1 MKELISI
8 GRNILGHA
16 KDVAPLLVVIL
27 FFQAIV
33 LRQPLPDLPGIM
45 LGLVLLV
52 VGLGLFMRGLE
63 IALFPA
69 GESIGRALVRLGSR
83 RWLFAFAFLVVS
95 GTAMAEPALITVAD
109 RVAAAVAEAG
119 LIADTQGAA
128 RLYAWG
134 FRLCVALGVGSAL
147 VLGVLRT
154 VKGWPL
160 HRLLAA
166 AVFAIAL
173 ILPLAPTQFAAV
185 ALDAGPVT
193 LSTIT
198 VPLVTALGIGLASS
212 IAGRNPLKDG
222 FGLVALTAI
231 LPALFVLAY
240 GALAGALA

>member
-8 GRNILGHA
+8 GRNILGHM
-16 KDVAPLLVVIL
+16 KDVAPLLVVIT
-27 FFQAIV
+27 FFQGAV

-52 VGLGLFMRGLE
+52 MGLGLFMRGLE

-69 GESIGRALVRLGSR
+69 GESIGRALVRMGSL
-83 RWLFAFAFLVVS
+83 RWLFTFSFLVGF

-109 RVAAAVAEAG
+109 RVAAAVVEAG
-119 LIADTQGAA
+119 MLADTPRAA
-128 RLYAWG
+128 QWYALG
-134 FRLCVALGVGSAL
+134 FRLSVAFGVGSAL
-147 VLGVLRT
+147 MLGVLRT
-154 VKGWPL
+154 VKGWAL
-160 HRLLAA
+160 HGLLAA

-173 ILPLAPTQFAAV
+173 ILPLAPAEFSAV

-212 IAGRNPLKDG
+212 IAGRNPLSDG

-231 LPALFVLAY
+231 LPAIFVLAY

>member
-1 MKELISI
+1 VKELISI
-8 GRNILGHA
+8 GRNILGHM
-16 KDVAPLLVVIL
+16 KDVAPLLVVIA
-27 FFQAIV
+27 FFQGAV
-33 LRQPLPDLPGIM
+33 LRQPLPDLPGI
-45 LGLVLLV
+45 LFGLVLLV

-69 GESIGRALVRLGSR
+69 GESIGRALVRMGSL
-83 RWLFAFAFLVVS
+83 RWLFIFSFLVGF

-109 RVAAAVAEAG
+109 RVAFAVVEAG
-119 LIADTQGAA
+119 MISETPRGAQW
-128 RLYAWG
+128 YALG
-134 FRLCVALGVGSAL
+134 FRLSVALGVGSAL
-147 VLGVLRT
+147 MLGVLRT

-160 HRLLAA
+160 HRLLAGG
-166 AVFAIAL
+166 VLVIAL
-173 ILPLAPTQFAAV
+173 ILPLAPTEFSAV

-212 IAGRNPLKDG
+212 IAGRNPLTDG